1 MLPSLLNIIQ
11 INYPAV
17 LKRVAI
23 SSGSGNLASTA
34 SVEVEVSASLP
45 YSISSKAA
53 NLVLSTLVN
62 KSDSN
67 NLLFEA
73 FNFNKNYIDF
83 KLNIQIVE
91 DENVIEEYTFD
102 STPRIE
108 YNERFDKGSL
118 QYMTRLV
125 IKGENL
131 NDYKN

>member
-1 MLPSLLNIIQ
+1 MIKFLWIHDENESPLELCLSDEEIDRE
-11 INYPAV
+11 INATRIHGKMYQ
-17 LKRVAI
+17 
-23 SSGSGNLASTA
+23 S
-34 SVEVEVSASLP
+34 
-45 YSISSKAA
+45 
-53 NLVLSTLVN
+53 LVLSTSVN

-91 DENVIEEYTFD
+91 DENKNVIEEYIFD

-108 YNERFDKGSL
+108 YNERFDKDSL

>member
-1 MLPSLLNIIQ
+1 MIKFLWTYDENESPLELCLSDEEIDREIKATR
-11 INYPAV
+11 IH
-17 LKRVAI
+17 
-23 SSGSGNLASTA
+23 G
-34 SVEVEVSASLP
+34 EVYQS
-45 YSISSKAA
+45 
-53 NLVLSTLVN
+53 LVLSTLVN

-83 KLNIQIVE
+83 KLNIQII
-91 DENVIEEYTFD
+91 ENEEITEEYMFD
-102 STPRIE
+102 STPNIE
-108 YNERFDKGSL
+108 YNERFDKDSL

>member
-1 MLPSLLNIIQ
+1 MIKFLWVYDENESPLELCLSDEE
-11 INYPAV
+11 INREINATRIHGKMYQ
-17 LKRVAI
+17 
-23 SSGSGNLASTA
+23 S
-34 SVEVEVSASLP
+34 
-45 YSISSKAA
+45 
-53 NLVLSTLVN
+53 LVLSTSVN

-91 DENVIEEYTFD
+91 DENKNVIEEYIFD

-108 YNERFDKGSL
+108 YNERFDKDSL

>member
-1 MLPSLLNIIQ
+1 MIKFLWIYDENESPLELCLSDEEIDREI
-11 INYPAV
+11 
-17 LKRVAI
+17 
-23 SSGSGNLASTA
+23 
-34 SVEVEVSASLP
+34 
-45 YSISSKAA
+45 KATRIHGEIYQS
-53 NLVLSTLVN
+53 LVLSTLVN

-73 FNFNKNYIDF
+73 YNFNKNYIDF